1 MATPCGPAPVT
12 RSGDWEAAAG
22 RRRWSTGAGTPGA
35 DWRRP
40 HEQPT
45 AEQAR
50 RACGDWEAAAHAG
63 TGGRP
68 SRRPA
73 PPSTAPP
80 IRLVLLQF
88 RLSTHL
94 ALLQLQLAPPPLV
107 LLHLPLAPPSLVLLQ
122 LQLAPPAPALARPF
136 ACLAGTI
143 DAALAGETRRQR
155 DAALAGET
163 RRRRDGAP
171 AWKAR
176 WRDIPAWEHG
186 RVGPEAL
193 KWDGEHHKLGKDA

>member
-1 MATPCGPAPVT
+1 MFKSASCRSGTYAWARVGSTYRPALFSACYHTRCPWSSLGMATPCGPAPVT

-88 RLSTHL
+88 RLAPHL
-94 ALLQLQLAPPPLV
+94 ALLQLLLAPSPLV
-107 LLHLPLAPPSLVLLQ
+107 LPQLP
-122 LQLAPPAPALARPF
+122 LAPPAPALA
-136 ACLAGTI
+136 GE
-143 DAALAGETRRQR
+143 AA
-155 DAALAGET
+155 
-163 RRRRDGAP
+163 RRRDGAP
-171 AWKAR
+171 
-176 WRDIPAWEHG
+176 EL
-186 RVGPEAL
+186 EA
-193 KWDGEHHKLGKDA
+193 